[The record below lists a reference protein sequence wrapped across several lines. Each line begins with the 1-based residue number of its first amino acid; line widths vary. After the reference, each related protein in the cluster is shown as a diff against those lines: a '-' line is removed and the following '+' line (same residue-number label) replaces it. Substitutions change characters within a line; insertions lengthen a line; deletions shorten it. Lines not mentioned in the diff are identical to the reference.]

1 MLFHRNNIAYL
12 TLILFMLPLI
22 ILPSIILKVNIE
34 TSNLENIINSSDNK
48 TLECY
53 NLTYSFIYQQ
63 NLDERYLSLKSYLK
77 SFISVCIVIIIAYS
91 LKIILS
97 IYFSLMVIEEE
108 MTDEANKMY
117 LLLIAGPARILSF
130 IPSIVCV
137 ILLRIR
143 SYTDNCEEFMNYYD
157 LCFPEYGENFK
168 NSFSDIM
175 NIKTYTL
182 CVLIFFVWEIV
193 YNVLINIFIFC
204 QNEQ

>member
-1 MLFHRNNIAYL
+1 MKIHKNNIAYL
-12 TLILFMLPLI
+12 TLVLFMLPLI
-22 ILPSIILKVNIE
+22 ILPSIILNVDIE
-34 TSNLENIINSSDNK
+34 TTNLENIISSSDNK
-48 TLECY
+48 TSECY

-63 NLDERYLSLKSYLK
+63 NLDERYLSLKSYLR

-91 LKIILS
+91 LKIIFS

-117 LLLIAGPARILSF
+117 LFYIASPVRILAF

-143 SYTDNCEEFMNYYD
+143 SYTDNCEQFMNYYN
-157 LCFPEYGENFK
+157 LCLPEYGENFK
-168 NSFSDIM
+168 NNFSDIM

-193 YNVLINIFIFC
+193 YNVLIMLFIGA
-204 QNEQ
+204 QN